1 MKYSKHL
8 ILVAILLLSDL
19 VSKLYFKNNNIEIAK
34 YFSFTYAENTGT
46 GFGLFRSNN
55 LLFIFITLIAIGLIL
70 YNYKKE
76 KNFQLGLDFILAGA
90 FGNLVN
96 RLVYGYVVDFIDFKI
111 WPVFNL
117 ADTFIVIGVLYC
129 IYFSLKKS

>member
-1 MKYSKHL
+1 MKYFKHL
-8 ILVAILLLSDL
+8 VLIVILSLSDL
-19 VSKLYFKNNNIEIAK
+19 LSKLYFKNNSIEISR
-34 YFSFTYAENTGT
+34 YFSFTYLENTGT
-46 GFGLFRSNN
+46 SFGLFKNNN
-55 LLFIFITLIAIGLIL
+55 LLFVFITLIVIGLIL

-76 KNFQLGLDFILAGA
+76 KNFQLGFDFILAGA

-117 ADTFIVIGVLYC
+117 ADTFIVVGVLYC
-129 IYFSLKKS
+129 IYFSFKK